1 MRTFSVPV
9 GISNRHLHLSEEH
22 MKQLFGENSILTIKK
37 DLSQPGQFAAE
48 ETVTLIGPKGKLE
61 GVRVLGPTRDETQV
75 ELAVTD
81 AIKLG
86 LNISARDSGNT
97 EGTPG
102 IDIAVGDKKV
112 SLERGVIAAM
122 RHIHASEDDAL
133 QYGIK
138 DKDMVKVLFEGPR
151 GGILHNVL
159 VRVKS
164 TYALDLHIDTDEAN
178 ALGLKN
184 GDTGTVIIED

>member
-1 MRTFSVPV
+1 MHTFLVPV

-22 MKQLFGENSILTIKK
+22 ISQLFGENSTLTKKK

-61 GVRVLGPTRDETQV
+61 GVRVLGPARDETQI

-97 EGTPG
+97 KGTPG
-102 IDIAVGDKKV
+102 IDIIAGDKKV
-112 SLERGVIAAM
+112 SLEHGVIAAM

-184 GDTGTVIIED
+184 GDTGTVIVED